1 MKKREKCD
9 QCEALMIN
17 GVYCHEHGC
26 PNKWKDSARYCAWC
40 GTMFFPNSEHDHF
53 CCIECAENYRE

>member
-1 MKKREKCD
+1 MCD

-26 PNKWKDSARYCAWC
+26 PDAWKTQKRECDWC
-40 GTMFFPNSEHDHF
+40 GTEFIPEDKDQIYCSPSCIACYYSE
-53 CCIECAENYRE
+53 